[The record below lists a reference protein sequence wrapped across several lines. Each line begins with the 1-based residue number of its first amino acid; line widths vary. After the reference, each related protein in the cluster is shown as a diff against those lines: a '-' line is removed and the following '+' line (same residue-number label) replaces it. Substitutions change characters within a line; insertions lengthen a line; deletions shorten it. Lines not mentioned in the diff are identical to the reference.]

1 MNLEVLLNRLGVDIE
16 PKLLEQALTHR
27 SYAYEN
33 GRLPN
38 NERLEFLG
46 DAVLGFVVTAHI
58 HATLKRLPEGELT
71 KVKNAV
77 VSARALATAA
87 NQLGLGEYLRLGRGE
102 VQTGG
107 HAKTNLL
114 ADAFEAILGAAYVSS
129 GLEAAQAIIEKFVYP
144 MLENPDEL
152 RKNSDP
158 KTTLQERSQALG
170 TGAPS
175 YETSHTGPDHERTF
189 FAKVFIDD
197 QVLGEGEGR
206 SKKLA
211 ETNAAIIA
219 LAKLAETNPEPAKA
233 SASKQKQSKPVAKKV
248 L

>member
-1 MNLEVLLNRLGVDIE
+1 MNLEGLLNRLGVDIE

-87 NQLGLGEYLRLGRGE
+87 NQLGLG
-102 VQTGG
+102 
-107 HAKTNLL
+107 
-114 ADAFEAILGAAYVSS
+114 D
-129 GLEAAQAIIEKFVYP
+129 
-144 MLENPDEL
+144 
-152 RKNSDP
+152 RKS
-158 KTTLQERSQALG
+158 
-170 TGAPS
+170 
-175 YETSHTGPDHERTF
+175 
-189 FAKVFIDD
+189 V
-197 QVLGEGEGR
+197 V
-206 SKKLA
+206 
-211 ETNAAIIA
+211 
-219 LAKLAETNPEPAKA
+219 
-233 SASKQKQSKPVAKKV
+233 
-248 L
+248 

>member
-1 MNLEVLLNRLGVDIE
+1 MKLDVLVTRLGVEIE

-58 HATLKRLPEGELT
+58 HQKLKKLPEGELT

-77 VSARALATAA
+77 VSARALALVAA
-87 NQLGLGEYLRLGRGE
+87 ELGLGEFLRLGRGE
-102 VQTGG
+102 EQTGG
-107 HAKTNLL
+107 REKTNLL
-114 ADAFEAILGAAYVSS
+114 ADAFEAILGAAYVSK

-152 RKNSDP
+152 RENSDP
-158 KTTLQERSQALG
+158 KTTLQERTQALG
-170 TGAPS
+170 KGAPS
-175 YETSHTGPDHERTF
+175 YNTTHTGPDHERTF
-189 FAKVFIDD
+189 FAQVIVDEK
-197 QVLGEGEGR
+197 VLGEGTGR

-211 ETNAAIIA
+211 ETDAAIIA
-219 LAKLAETNPEPAKA
+219 LAKLVDA
-233 SASKQKQSKPVAKKV
+233 KPVVKKV

>member
-1 MNLEVLLNRLGVDIE
+1 MKLDALVQRLGVEIE

-27 SYAYEN
+27 SYSYEN

-58 HATLKRLPEGELT
+58 HATLKKLPEGELT

-77 VSARALATAA
+77 VSARALAVAA
-87 NQLGLGEYLRLGRGE
+87 TNLGLGEYLRLGRGE

-107 HAKTNLL
+107 NTKTNLL
-114 ADAFEAILGAAYVSS
+114 ADAFEAVLGAAYVSS
-129 GLEAAQAIIEKFVYP
+129 GLDAAQKIIEKFVYP

-158 KTTLQERSQALG
+158 KTTLQERTQGLG
-170 TGAPS
+170 KGAPS
-175 YETSHTGPDHERTF
+175 YRVEHSGPDHERVF
-189 FAKVFIDD
+189 FAEVLVDD
-197 QVLGEGEGR
+197 KVLGKGEGR

-211 ETNAAIIA
+211 ETNAAILA
-219 LAKLAETNPEPAKA
+219 LASLSAE
-233 SASKQKQSKPVAKKV
+233 KPSAKKV